1 MFYQKKPDHYELEPC
16 LEKITYQSE
25 KLNGEKNLMAHG
37 SSIMENYSTFYNKE
51 IIFLFIFQT
60 LRKL

>member
-1 MFYQKKPDHYELEPC
+1 MFYQKKPDHYELEPW

-25 KLNGEKNLMAHG
+25 KLNGEKNLMVHG
-37 SSIMENYSTFYNKE
+37 SSIMENYSIFYNKE

-60 LRKL
+60 LSKL

>member
-1 MFYQKKPDHYELEPC
+1 MFYQKKPDRYELEPW

-25 KLNGEKNLMAHG
+25 KLNGEKNLMVHG
-37 SSIMENYSTFYNKE
+37 SSIMENYSIFYNKE

-60 LRKL
+60 LSKL